1 MSEEHIKGGLEKM
14 GGRIK
19 EAAGALIGDEGLK
32 TEGPV
37 DQVKGGAH
45 QAWGDVKDAA
55 KDLADRVGGG
65 AAKGNAEIDRDLA
78 AERDQDPLIS
88 RELP

>member
-1 MSEEHIKGGLEKM
+1 MSEEQVKGGLEKI

-19 EAAGALIGDEGLK
+19 EAAGVLVGNDRLKAEGQF
-32 TEGPV
+32 

-55 KDLADRVGGG
+55 
-65 AAKGNAEIDRDLA
+65 RDLA
-78 AERDQDPLIS
+78 ARLHESTVKGEIAAERETAVERDRLN
-88 RELP
+88 RTELP

>member
-1 MSEEHIKGGLEKM
+1 MSEEHVKGGLKKV

-19 EAAGALIGDEGLK
+19 EAAGALTGDQHLKAEGQF
-32 TEGPV
+32 

-55 KDLADRVGGG
+55 RNLADRV
-65 AAKGNAEIDRDLA
+65 RDY
-78 AERDQDPLIS
+78 RHS
-88 RELP
+88 RGR

>member
-1 MSEEHIKGGLEKM
+1 MSEEHVKGGLEKV

-19 EAAGALIGDEGLK
+19 EAVGALAGDERLK
-32 TEGPV
+32 AEGQF

-55 KDLADRVGGG
+55 KDLTARLHQNTV
-65 AAKGNAEIDRDLA
+65 KGEVA
-78 AERDQDPLIS
+78 AERDALKRKD
-88 RELP
+88 LP

>member
-1 MSEEHIKGGLEKM
+1 MSEEHVKGGLEKA

-19 EAAGALIGDEGLK
+19 EAAGALVGNERLKSEGQL
-32 TEGPV
+32 

-55 KDLADRVGGG
+55 KDLAAKVKGGT
-65 AAKGNAEIDRDLA
+65 KSETTR
-78 AERDQDPLIS
+78 DPLDTT
-88 RELP
+88 ELP

>member
-1 MSEEHIKGGLEKM
+1 MSEEHVKGGLKKV

-19 EAAGALIGDEGLK
+19 EAAGALTGDQHLKAEGQF
-32 TEGPV
+32 

-55 KDLADRVGGG
+55 RNLADRV
-65 AAKGNAEIDRDLA
+65 RDYRHSRGRQKSGIFPSSNGTQ
-78 AERDQDPLIS
+78 ERY
-88 RELP
+88 E

>member
-1 MSEEHIKGGLEKM
+1 MSEEHIKGGLEKV

-19 EAAGALIGDEGLK
+19 EAAGALVGNERLK
-32 TEGPV
+32 ADGQL

-55 KDLADRVGGG
+55 KNLADRLHG
-65 AAKGNAEIDRDLA
+65 AKVDAETAVDRETVEDRDP
-78 AERDQDPLIS
+78 RS
-88 RELP
+88 TTELP

>member
-1 MSEEHIKGGLEKM
+1 MSEEHVKGGLEKI

-19 EAAGALIGDEGLK
+19 EAAGALVGNDRLKAEGQF
-32 TEGPV
+32 

-55 KDLADRVGGG
+55 
-65 AAKGNAEIDRDLA
+65 RDLA
-78 AERDQDPLIS
+78 ARVHESTVKSKIAAERETAVERDPLH
-88 RELP
+88 RTELP

>member
-1 MSEEHIKGGLEKM
+1 MSEEHVKGGVEKV

-19 EAAGALIGDEGLK
+19 EAAGALVGNDRLKAEGQF
-32 TEGPV
+32 

-55 KDLADRVGGG
+55 RGLAGRLHESTVKARARRSARRLLGT
-65 AAKGNAEIDRDLA
+65 R
-78 AERDQDPLIS
+78 
-88 RELP
+88 

>member
-1 MSEEHIKGGLEKM
+1 MSEEHVKGGLEKV

-19 EAAGALIGDEGLK
+19 EAVGALVGNKRLKAEGQF
-32 TEGPV
+32 

-55 KDLADRVGGG
+55 KDLTARLHQNTVKGEV
-65 AAKGNAEIDRDLA
+65 AAEREAA
-78 AERDQDPLIS
+78 AERDALKRKD
-88 RELP
+88 LP